1 MVLVYV
7 SNLRLLGCFI
17 LVYFGGGSSCS
28 CCSDRGKTKSTPSP
42 RLWTLDWSL
51 TMMVQKKLRG
61 KNVGSQRVNMGGVG
75 LMSVG
80 EVGWG

>member
-17 LVYFGGGSSCS
+17 LVYFGGGSSSCS
-28 CCSDRGKTKSTPSP
+28 SSCSDRGKTKSTPSP

-51 TMMVQKKLRG
+51 T
-61 KNVGSQRVNMGGVG
+61 KNSDGGG
-75 LMSVG
+75 GGG
-80 EVGWG
+80 EV